1 VDAYLTW
8 GEPPAAVKQ
17 KIEDVRERAA
27 KQGRTV
33 IRRRTPACHRARNH
47 GRSWADAERLISKL
61 TDEDIAAPS
70 RTTPRWI
77 Q

>member
-33 IRRRTPACHRARNH
+33 RFGVRLHAIVRETTAEAGPTPNASSAN
-47 GRSWADAERLISKL
+47 SPTKTSP
-61 TDEDIAAPS
+61 APS

>member
-1 VDAYLTW
+1 HVDAYLTW

-33 IRRRTPACHRARNH
+33 RFGVRLHAIVRETTAEA
-47 GRSWADAERLISKL
+47 WADAERLISKL
-61 TDEDIAAPS
+61 TDEDIARA
-70 RTTPRWI
+70 
-77 Q
+77 QQNYAKM